1 VYYLHAFDSPEG
13 EIRFVPRDASGRWGK
28 ATTFRRID
36 ALPVALSPDGK
47 RLGVATEKGLLVMT
61 PQGDS
66 ERVLVPVS
74 YRAHEL
80 RPTYVAW
87 SGDSR
92 TLYYLAVDTLDH
104 ASIWGVNPVTAARSL
119 LVRFDDPA
127 REWHRYG
134 FVASGGQ
141 FYVTLG
147 NQQSDIWTANVGERG
162 R

>member
-1 VYYLHAFDSPEG
+1 
-13 EIRFVPRDASGRWGK
+13 
-28 ATTFRRID
+28 
-36 ALPVALSPDGK
+36 
-47 RLGVATEKGLLVMT
+47 
-61 PQGDS
+61 
-66 ERVLVPVS
+66 VLVPVS

-92 TLYYLAVDTLDH
+92 TLYYLAIDTLDH

-147 NQQSDIWTANVGERG
+147 DQQSDIWTANVGERG